1 MRKKYEVTEDPVMCP
16 AAMAEDADISLST
29 WYRHYR
35 KRLPIIKISPKRIGC
50 RQSAWRAALEAEAER
65 AA

>member
-1 MRKKYEVTEDPVMCP
+1 MKRKFEGTEDPVMCP

-29 WYRHYR
+29 WYRVYR
-35 KRLPIIKISPKRIGC
+35 NRLPIIQVSPKRIGC
-50 RQSAWRAALEAEAER
+50 RRSAWRAALEAGTER